1 MHLFYCSEEEINGH
15 FLSKEESHHASRVLR
30 LNSNDEILVTQGKGV
45 IYKAKIESLNKTK
58 LQFSKKVEYSK
69 EAKRNHLHIAIAPT
83 KSLDRFE
90 VFLEKATEVGV
101 DEISPIF
108 GFHSERK
115 VYKTERGKKIILAAA
130 KQSRSHW
137 LSRLNEA
144 QSLSAFM
151 KSASGENK
159 FIAHCEEGEDKEN
172 LLKSISNL
180 ENSIVLIGPEGDFS
194 SKEIQLAKDLGFKA
208 VSLGEKR
215 LRTETAGLAVAIAS
229 KILG

>member
-1 MHLFYCSEEEINGH
+1 MHLFYCNEEEINGH

-30 LNSNDEILVTQGKGV
+30 LNSNDEILVTEGKGI
-45 IYKAKIESLNKTK
+45 IYKTKVQSLNKTK
-58 LQFSKKVEYSK
+58 LEFSEKELYSK
-69 EAKRNHLHIAIAPT
+69 EDKRNHLHIAIAPT

-90 VFLEKATEVGV
+90 FFLEKATEVGV

-137 LSRLNEA
+137 LSQLNEPKT
-144 QSLSAFM
+144 LIDFM
-151 KSASGENK
+151 KSATGNHK
-159 FIAHCEEGEDKEN
+159 FIAHCEEGEEKEN
-172 LLKSISNL
+172 LLSTISKL

-194 SKEIQLAKDLGFKA
+194 TKEIQLAKDLGFKA

-215 LRTETAGLAVAIAS
+215 LRTETAGVAVAIAS
-229 KILG
+229 KILE